1 MGRGD
6 GVSILNAHG
15 ARPAQSAHYV
25 RDYRRF
31 VARLLRRES
40 DRARAMALA
49 VGGGDFEGM
58 GERLLD
64 VALASGL
71 HAGDTIVD
79 VGCGSGRLA
88 AALRRRGPPVAYL
101 GTDVVPEL
109 LDHARRHA
117 PDESWR
123 FVAVEGLTIPAADR
137 SADMVVFFSVLTHLS
152 PAESLA
158 YLHEARRVLRAGGVI
173 LVSYT
178 AREGLGAGQ
187 RLRLALAAAVS
198 HRLLRRSFLS
208 VSTREARVRAWARA
222 LDAELDLLGPVLG
235 QSVCRL
241 RPPGAGGSGGP
252 PG

>member
-1 MGRGD
+1 M
-6 GVSILNAHG
+6 SILDAHG
-15 ARPAQSAHYV
+15 ARPARSAHYV

-31 VARLLRRES
+31 VARLLRREP

-58 GERLLD
+58 GGRLLD

-71 HAGDTIVD
+71 RAGDTIVD

-88 AALRRRGPPVAYL
+88 AALRERGPPVAYL

-117 PDESWR
+117 PDGSWR
-123 FVAVEGLTIPAADR
+123 FADVDGLTIPAADR

-152 PAESLA
+152 PDESLA
-158 YLHEARRVLRAGGVI
+158 YLQEARRVLRPGGAIVA
-173 LVSYT
+173 SYT
-178 AREGLGAGQ
+178 AHEGLRAGQ
-187 RLRLALAAAVS
+187 HLRLAFAAAVS

-208 VSTREARVRAWARA
+208 VSTRERSVRAWARA
-222 LDAELDLLGPVLG
+222 LDADVELLGPVLG
-235 QSVCRL
+235 QSVCRF
-241 RPPGAGGSGGP
+241 RPRGAGGSGGP